1 MSPHTYQNNQN
12 TTEWQH
18 QMLENTWRN
27 WITCTLL
34 VGIANDTAAL
44 KNSLAV
50 CYEIKCAATV
60 NPATALLNFYPRETK
75 TNVHT
80 KPAHKCYSSFSYLKQ
95 PKTWKPRSNPSVFQQ
110 ANKWWLHGIL
120 LRNKKESAMDTHNW
134 NGSPEVLCGVRAA
147 GQQSTLK
154 CFKEKPFLPYS
165 CKPEVISK
173 EKKKGTD
180 GT

>member
-18 QMLENTWRN
+18 QMLANTWRN
-27 WITCTLL
+27 WITRTLL
-34 VGIANDTAAL
+34 VGIASDTATL

-50 CYEIKCAATV
+50 CYEIKHAATV
-60 NPATALLNFYPRETK
+60 NPATTLLNFYPREMK

-80 KPAHKCYSSFSYLKQ
+80 KPAHKCYSSFIYLKQ
-95 PKTWKPRSNPSVFQQ
+95 PQTWKPRRNPVSFNRQT
-110 ANKWWLHGIL
+110 NDGSMDFYSGIR
-120 LRNKKESAMDTHNW
+120 RNRLWTHT

-147 GQQSTLK
+147 RQQSTLK
-154 CFKEKPFLPYS
+154 CFKEKPSLPYS

-173 EKKKGTD
+173 EKKGTD